1 MTQEIFKR
9 YEKKYMLTQKQY
21 DAVMPALERQMDTDH
36 YGEYTISNIYF
47 DTPDF
52 QLVRQSIEKPEYK
65 EKLRLRAY
73 GKATDTSVVYA
84 ELKKKFD
91 GVVYK
96 RRIPMPLCQARK
108 YLYYGIR
115 RIEESQ
121 ILKEIDYVL
130 NQKAVE
136 SRDFE
141 TIEKEMT
148 TIAEFCR
155 KNKIKDKV
163 IVEMCKLD
171 GDEEAKR
178 KVCEIALKAKPVYLK
193 TSTGRSFKGADLN
206 DVKLMKSILKDAVK
220 IKAAGGIHNYE
231 EAKAFIDA
239 GASALGASAGIAIV
253 EGESK

>member
-1 MTQEIFKR
+1 MAVEKYIDYIDDPNDT
-9 YEKKYMLTQKQY
+9 YEEYLEKAKKYNFRC
-21 DAVMPALERQMDTDH
+21 V
-36 YGEYTISNIYF
+36 F
-47 DTPDF
+47 
-52 QLVRQSIEKPEYK
+52 
-65 EKLRLRAY
+65 
-73 GKATDTSVVYA
+73 
-84 ELKKKFD
+84 FD
-91 GVVYK
+91 GEDPDSYQK
-96 RRIPMPLCQARK
+96 GL
-108 YLYYGIR
+108 
-115 RIEESQ
+115 E
-121 ILKEIDYVL
+121 ILKGTDIVLAGAIDFPEGVMSLEEKMKDFEKMAAMGVPEIDYVS

>member
-1 MTQEIFKR
+1 MAVEKYIDYIDDPNDT
-9 YEKKYMLTQKQY
+9 YEEYLEKAKKYNFRC
-21 DAVMPALERQMDTDH
+21 V
-36 YGEYTISNIYF
+36 F
-47 DTPDF
+47 
-52 QLVRQSIEKPEYK
+52 
-65 EKLRLRAY
+65 
-73 GKATDTSVVYA
+73 
-84 ELKKKFD
+84 FD
-91 GVVYK
+91 GEDPDSYQK
-96 RRIPMPLCQARK
+96 GL
-108 YLYYGIR
+108 
-115 RIEESQ
+115 E
-121 ILKEIDYVL
+121 ILKGTDIVLAGAIDFPEGVMSLEEKMKDFEKMAAMGVPEIDYVL
-130 NQKAVE
+130 NQKAGE

>member
-1 MTQEIFKR
+1 MQNS
-9 YEKKYMLTQKQY
+9 
-21 DAVMPALERQMDTDH
+21 AER
-36 YGEYTISNIYF
+36 
-47 DTPDF
+47 
-52 QLVRQSIEKPEYK
+52 
-65 EKLRLRAY
+65 
-73 GKATDTSVVYA
+73 
-84 ELKKKFD
+84 
-91 GVVYK
+91 
-96 RRIPMPLCQARK
+96 
-108 YLYYGIR
+108 IR
-115 RIEESQ
+115 
-121 ILKEIDYVL
+121 
-130 NQKAVE
+130 
-136 SRDFE
+136 
-141 TIEKEMT
+141 
-148 TIAEFCR
+148 
-155 KNKIKDKV
+155 IKDKV

>member
-1 MTQEIFKR
+1 MAVEKYIDYIDDPNDT
-9 YEKKYMLTQKQY
+9 YEKYLEKAKKYNFRR
-21 DAVMPALERQMDTDH
+21 V
-36 YGEYTISNIYF
+36 F
-47 DTPDF
+47 
-52 QLVRQSIEKPEYK
+52 
-65 EKLRLRAY
+65 
-73 GKATDTSVVYA
+73 
-84 ELKKKFD
+84 FD
-91 GVVYK
+91 GEDPDSYQK
-96 RRIPMPLCQARK
+96 GL
-108 YLYYGIR
+108 
-115 RIEESQ
+115 E
-121 ILKEIDYVL
+121 ILKGTDIVLAGAIDFPEGVMSLEEKMKDFEKMAAMGVPEIDYVL

>member
-1 MTQEIFKR
+1 MAVEKYIDYIDDPNDT
-9 YEKKYMLTQKQY
+9 YEEYLEKAKKYNFRC
-21 DAVMPALERQMDTDH
+21 V
-36 YGEYTISNIYF
+36 F
-47 DTPDF
+47 
-52 QLVRQSIEKPEYK
+52 
-65 EKLRLRAY
+65 
-73 GKATDTSVVYA
+73 
-84 ELKKKFD
+84 FD
-91 GVVYK
+91 GEDPDSYQK
-96 RRIPMPLCQARK
+96 GL
-108 YLYYGIR
+108 
-115 RIEESQ
+115 E
-121 ILKEIDYVL
+121 ILKGTDIVLAGAIDFPEGVMSLEEKMKDFEKMAAMGVPEIDYVL

-239 GASALGASAGIAIV
+239 GASLLEQV
-253 EGESK
+253 LVLPL

>member
-1 MTQEIFKR
+1 MAVEKYIDYIDDPNDT
-9 YEKKYMLTQKQY
+9 YEEYLEKAKKHNFRC
-21 DAVMPALERQMDTDH
+21 V
-36 YGEYTISNIYF
+36 F
-47 DTPDF
+47 
-52 QLVRQSIEKPEYK
+52 
-65 EKLRLRAY
+65 
-73 GKATDTSVVYA
+73 
-84 ELKKKFD
+84 FD
-91 GVVYK
+91 GEDLDSYQK
-96 RRIPMPLCQARK
+96 GL
-108 YLYYGIR
+108 
-115 RIEESQ
+115 E
-121 ILKEIDYVL
+121 ILKGTDIVLAGAIDFPEGVMSLEEKMKDFEKMAAMGVPEIDYVL

>member
-1 MTQEIFKR
+1 MAVEKYIDYIDDPNDT
-9 YEKKYMLTQKQY
+9 YEEYLEKAKKYNFRC
-21 DAVMPALERQMDTDH
+21 V
-36 YGEYTISNIYF
+36 F
-47 DTPDF
+47 
-52 QLVRQSIEKPEYK
+52 
-65 EKLRLRAY
+65 
-73 GKATDTSVVYA
+73 
-84 ELKKKFD
+84 FD
-91 GVVYK
+91 GEDPDSYQK
-96 RRIPMPLCQARK
+96 GL
-108 YLYYGIR
+108 
-115 RIEESQ
+115 E
-121 ILKEIDYVL
+121 ILKGTDIVLAGAIDFPEGVMSLEEKMKDFEKMAAMGVPEIDYVL

>member
-1 MTQEIFKR
+1 MAVEKYIDYIDYPNDT
-9 YEKKYMLTQKQY
+9 YEEYLEKAKKYNFRC
-21 DAVMPALERQMDTDH
+21 V
-36 YGEYTISNIYF
+36 F
-47 DTPDF
+47 
-52 QLVRQSIEKPEYK
+52 
-65 EKLRLRAY
+65 
-73 GKATDTSVVYA
+73 
-84 ELKKKFD
+84 FD
-91 GVVYK
+91 GEDPDSYQK
-96 RRIPMPLCQARK
+96 GL
-108 YLYYGIR
+108 
-115 RIEESQ
+115 E
-121 ILKEIDYVL
+121 ILKGTDIVLAGAIDFPEGVMSLEEKMKDFEKMAAMGVPEIDYVL

>member
-1 MTQEIFKR
+1 MAVEKYIDYIDDPNDT
-9 YEKKYMLTQKQY
+9 YEEYLEKAKKYNFRCVFFDEKDPDSYQKG
-21 DAVMPALERQMDTDH
+21 LE
-36 YGEYTISNIYF
+36 
-47 DTPDF
+47 
-52 QLVRQSIEKPEYK
+52 
-65 EKLRLRAY
+65 
-73 GKATDTSVVYA
+73 
-84 ELKKKFD
+84 
-91 GVVYK
+91 
-96 RRIPMPLCQARK
+96 
-108 YLYYGIR
+108 
-115 RIEESQ
+115 
-121 ILKEIDYVL
+121 ILKGTDIVLAGAIDFPEGVMSLEEKMKDFEKMASMGVPEIDYVL

-136 SRDFE
+136 ARDFE

-155 KNKIKDKV
+155 KNNIVDKV

-206 DVKLMKSILKDAVK
+206 DVKLMKSILGDAVK

-253 EGESK
+253 EGEPK

>member
-1 MTQEIFKR
+1 M
-9 YEKKYMLTQKQY
+9 
-21 DAVMPALERQMDTDH
+21 
-36 YGEYTISNIYF
+36 
-47 DTPDF
+47 
-52 QLVRQSIEKPEYK
+52 
-65 EKLRLRAY
+65 
-73 GKATDTSVVYA
+73 
-84 ELKKKFD
+84 
-91 GVVYK
+91 GV
-96 RRIPMPLCQARK
+96 P
-108 YLYYGIR
+108 
-115 RIEESQ
+115 
-121 ILKEIDYVL
+121 EIDYVL

>member
-1 MTQEIFKR
+1 MAVEKYIDYIDDPNDT
-9 YEKKYMLTQKQY
+9 YEEYLEKAKKYNFRC
-21 DAVMPALERQMDTDH
+21 V
-36 YGEYTISNIYF
+36 F
-47 DTPDF
+47 
-52 QLVRQSIEKPEYK
+52 
-65 EKLRLRAY
+65 
-73 GKATDTSVVYA
+73 
-84 ELKKKFD
+84 FD
-91 GVVYK
+91 GEDPDSYQK
-96 RRIPMPLCQARK
+96 GL
-108 YLYYGIR
+108 
-115 RIEESQ
+115 E
-121 ILKEIDYVL
+121 ILKGTDIVLAGAIDFPEGVMSLEEKMRDFEKMAAMGVPEIDYVL

>member
-1 MTQEIFKR
+1 MAVEKYIDYIDDPNDT
-9 YEKKYMLTQKQY
+9 YEEYLEKAKKY
-21 DAVMPALERQMDTDH
+21 
-36 YGEYTISNIYF
+36 N
-47 DTPDF
+47 
-52 QLVRQSIEKPEYK
+52 VRC
-65 EKLRLRAY
+65 
-73 GKATDTSVVYA
+73 VF
-84 ELKKKFD
+84 FD
-91 GVVYK
+91 GEDPDSYQK
-96 RRIPMPLCQARK
+96 GL
-108 YLYYGIR
+108 
-115 RIEESQ
+115 E
-121 ILKEIDYVL
+121 ILKGTDIVLAGAIDFPEGVMSLEEKMKDFEKMAAMGVPEIDYVL

>member
-1 MTQEIFKR
+1 MAVEKYIDYIDDPNDT
-9 YEKKYMLTQKQY
+9 YEEYLEKAKKYNFRC
-21 DAVMPALERQMDTDH
+21 V
-36 YGEYTISNIYF
+36 F
-47 DTPDF
+47 
-52 QLVRQSIEKPEYK
+52 
-65 EKLRLRAY
+65 
-73 GKATDTSVVYA
+73 
-84 ELKKKFD
+84 FD
-91 GVVYK
+91 GEDPDSYQK
-96 RRIPMPLCQARK
+96 GL
-108 YLYYGIR
+108 
-115 RIEESQ
+115 E
-121 ILKEIDYVL
+121 ILKGTDIVLAGAIDFPEGVMSLEEKMKDFEKMAAMGVPEIDYVL

-253 EGESK
+253 EGEPK

>member
-1 MTQEIFKR
+1 MAVEKYIDYIDDPNDT
-9 YEKKYMLTQKQY
+9 YEEYLEKAKKYNFRC
-21 DAVMPALERQMDTDH
+21 V
-36 YGEYTISNIYF
+36 F
-47 DTPDF
+47 
-52 QLVRQSIEKPEYK
+52 
-65 EKLRLRAY
+65 
-73 GKATDTSVVYA
+73 
-84 ELKKKFD
+84 FD
-91 GVVYK
+91 GEDPDSYQK
-96 RRIPMPLCQARK
+96 GL
-108 YLYYGIR
+108 
-115 RIEESQ
+115 E
-121 ILKEIDYVL
+121 ILKGTDIVLAGAIDFPEGVMSLEEKMKDFEKMAAMGVPEIDYVL

-206 DVKLMKSILKDAVK
+206 DVKLMKSILRDAVK

>member
-1 MTQEIFKR
+1 MAVEKYIDYIDDPNDT
-9 YEKKYMLTQKQY
+9 YEEYLEKAKKYNFRC
-21 DAVMPALERQMDTDH
+21 V
-36 YGEYTISNIYF
+36 F
-47 DTPDF
+47 
-52 QLVRQSIEKPEYK
+52 
-65 EKLRLRAY
+65 
-73 GKATDTSVVYA
+73 
-84 ELKKKFD
+84 FD
-91 GVVYK
+91 GEDLDSYQK
-96 RRIPMPLCQARK
+96 GL
-108 YLYYGIR
+108 
-115 RIEESQ
+115 E
-121 ILKEIDYVL
+121 ILKGTDIVLAGAIDFPEGVMSL
-130 NQKAVE
+130 EEKMK
-136 SRDFE
+136 DFE